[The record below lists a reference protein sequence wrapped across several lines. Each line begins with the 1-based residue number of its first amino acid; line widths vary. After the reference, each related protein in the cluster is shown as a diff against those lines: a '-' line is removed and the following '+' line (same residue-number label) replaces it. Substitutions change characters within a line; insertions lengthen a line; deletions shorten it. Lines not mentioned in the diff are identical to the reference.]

1 MVEPARGRMSVGG
14 NGDKVVASRDERRLD
29 ELRERRRCL
38 SLCKTTRR
46 YNESNFSPFVRSF
59 KVKSGQQGDSQ
70 WTSDQTQT
78 STKKETSR
86 HEDCKPLFHSNLQTN
101 IRNKSTTLSY
111 HSHILL
117 SEERISHHLKASSS
131 RPIFFRTRH
140 VIIHR

>member
-1 MVEPARGRMSVGG
+1 MWVANEGTATRLSRVETRDDRTS
-14 NGDKVVASRDERRLD
+14 DERDDGVCRSAKQHWRFD
-29 ELRERRRCL
+29 
-38 SLCKTTRR
+38 
-46 YNESNFSPFVRSF
+46 ESNFSPFVRSF

-78 STKKETSR
+78 STKKETTR
-86 HEDCKPLFHSNLQTN
+86 HEDCKPLFHSNLQKN

-111 HSHILL
+111 HSHILFL
-117 SEERISHHLKASSS
+117 SEERISHHLKALSS